1 MLWSM
6 YWLNYLDRN
15 AIALARLNDLEEDL
29 NLKGTG
35 KPHRHIFKV
44 LTNNVQ
50 STKPVFLSSSSVT
63 SSARSPPTCSSL
75 APAPLATW

>member
-15 AIALARLNDLEEDL
+15 AIALARLNRLEEEL

-35 KPHRHIFKV
+35 KR
-44 LTNNVQ
+44 Q
-50 STKPVFLSSSSVT
+50 SISPKPKYI
-63 SSARSPPTCSSL
+63 C
-75 APAPLATW
+75 